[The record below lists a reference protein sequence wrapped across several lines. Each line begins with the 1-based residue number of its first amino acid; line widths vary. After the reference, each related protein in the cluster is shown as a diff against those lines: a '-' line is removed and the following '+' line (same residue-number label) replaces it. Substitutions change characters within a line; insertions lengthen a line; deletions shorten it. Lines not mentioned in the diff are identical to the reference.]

1 MSTPWYEQQDAALA
15 FCIALEAVRTG
26 AEGNSVE
33 VLCDNPECEVDG
45 EQTAVAVSADFTDW
59 KTVRFYGR
67 TPLQAMLAAA
77 SEQARR
83 R

>member
-1 MSTPWYEQQDAALA
+1 VSRAWHEEPLAAEA

-33 VLCDNPECEVDG
+33 VFGDDPEATTLDRQMAIEV
-45 EQTAVAVSADFTDW
+45 QADFTDW
-59 KTVRFYGR
+59 VPRRFYGR
-67 TPLQAMLAAA
+67 TPLEAMLAAGA
-77 SEQARR
+77 EQARR